1 MESWSADFKENAQ
14 YRIAES
20 TRMIGLA
27 FDKLET
33 AVSREELIDFLWKR
47 PNDLSNSLGNLIL
60 HLCGNMTQYIIS
72 SLGEQPDVRQRDIE
86 FETIDGFTKDE
97 LIERLHSTV
106 QQADAIIKEASEAQ
120 LLQKREV
127 QGFYFSGMGCVLHAV
142 EHYSYHTGQIA
153 FWIKQLINKDL
164 GFYDG
169 LDLNTNNKNNY

>member
-47 PNDLSNSLGNLIL
+47 PNDLSNSLG
-60 HLCGNMTQYIIS
+60 
-72 SLGEQPDVRQRDIE
+72 EQPDVRQRDIE

-106 QQADAIIKEASEAQ
+106 QQADAIIKEASETQ